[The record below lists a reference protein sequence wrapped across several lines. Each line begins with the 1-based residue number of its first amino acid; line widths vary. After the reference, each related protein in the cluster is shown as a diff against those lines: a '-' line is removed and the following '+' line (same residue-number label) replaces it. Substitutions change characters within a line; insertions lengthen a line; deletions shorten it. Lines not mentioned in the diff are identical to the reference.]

1 MHIDE
6 IVRLLNAT
14 KHYVPNGDINVC
26 YGSASDLMSDV
37 LAYMDG
43 GDKTILITGLLTL
56 QVIRTAALM
65 EMSVVIFTRG
75 KNPTKQIIDAAKQ
88 HNIAVLSTKMTKYA
102 TCGILYSAG
111 LESVDGYIFGGD
123 DQDSGR

>member
-6 IVRLLNAT
+6 IIKLLNA
-14 KHYVPNGDINVC
+14 KQHYVPQKDIAVY

-37 LAYMDG
+37 LAYLDG

-56 QVIRTAALM
+56 QVVRTASLM

-75 KNPTKQIIDAAKQ
+75 KNPTKEIIEAAKQ
-88 HNIAVLSTKMTKYA
+88 NNIAILSTKMTKYA
-102 TCGILYSAG
+102 TATMPK
-111 LESVDGYIFGGD
+111 
-123 DQDSGR
+123 